1 MVRIPEP
8 VQRVIEDYI
17 KKINSQIPVDKAILF
32 GSYAKNAYDNNS
44 DIDIAIFSDYFA
56 NMDRVLAFKFLM
68 KQTRDYDYDLEPL
81 PFTLSDYYEP
91 LGIVEEIVK
100 TGIEISIPA

>member
-1 MVRIPEP
+1 MVRIPKP
-8 VQRVIEDYI
+8 IQRVIEDYI

-32 GSYAKNAYDNNS
+32 GSYAKNA
-44 DIDIAIFSDYFA
+44 
-56 NMDRVLAFKFLM
+56 
-68 KQTRDYDYDLEPL
+68 YDLEPL